1 VALVLKGVDIFGILL
16 PVTSFSVHYNHIN
29 NNKMHVFF
37 IKQSAATIAV
47 SNASTVDTSD
57 KRTIRK
63 YGSKLD
69 ASDSP
74 SRSRSATKE
83 LICK

>member
-1 VALVLKGVDIFGILL
+1 LTFYSLSFYDQTTNSHIFITLTDIK
-16 PVTSFSVHYNHIN
+16 VTFLY
-29 NNKMHVFF
+29 
-37 IKQSAATIAV
+37 KQSAATIAV
-47 SNASTVDTSD
+47 SSSSTSDTSD
-57 KRTIRK
+57 KRTIKK

-69 ASDSP
+69 ATDSP